1 MTPPLLLQSEESS
14 GFLSQL
20 AEFLRPE
27 VLLSWEFWAIT
38 TIVLLVAE
46 VLTAGFLLGAF
57 VPGTALATLLAALG
71 WGMEVQLWGF
81 VGGTLVGLFY
91 LRPIWVKRAQAGGEP
106 SNVDALVGQKATVT
120 ESISVGGTGRVRIRS
135 EEWRAISETS
145 LDAGA
150 LVRVIR
156 VEGNSVTVE
165 SAQ

>member
-1 MTPPLLLQSEESS
+1 MLSPFFTQNEESL

-20 AEFLRPE
+20 AEFMAPE
-27 VLLSWEFWAIT
+27 TLLSWEFWAILSV
-38 TIVLLVAE
+38 VLLVAE
-46 VLTAGFLLGAF
+46 VITAGFLVGAF

-71 WGMEVQLWGF
+71 LGMEAQLWGF
-81 VGGTLVGLFY
+81 VGGTLVGLFF
-91 LRPIWVKRAQAGGEP
+91 LRPIWVKKAQAGGEP

-120 ESISVGGTGRVRIRS
+120 EAITVGGIGRVRIRS
-135 EEWRAISETS
+135 EEWRAHSETP

-150 LVRVIR
+150 LVRVTC